1 MNEEYKSI
9 KEKKEEEQKAKEE
22 ELNQLTTYINTMNQN
37 FSQMLKQ
44 TLSKMKDRI
53 NEANRTWEQE
63 NDQKMMEKFRE
74 IVDTGNANN
83 I

>member
-1 MNEEYKSI
+1 MDEER
-9 KEKKEEEQKAKEE
+9 KEKDDQ
-22 ELNQLTTYINTMNQN
+22 LSQLTAYINTMNQN

-53 NEANRTWEQE
+53 NEANNAWEQE

-83 I
+83 L

>member
-1 MNEEYKSI
+1 MEEER
-9 KEKKEEEQKAKEE
+9 KEKDDQ
-22 ELNQLTTYINTMNQN
+22 LSQLTAYINTMNQN

-44 TLSKMKDRI
+44 TLTKMKERI
-53 NEANRTWEQE
+53 NDANQAWEQE

-83 I
+83 L

>member
-1 MNEEYKSI
+1 MDEER
-9 KEKKEEEQKAKEE
+9 KEKDDQ
-22 ELNQLTTYINTMNQN
+22 LSQLTAYINTMNQN

-53 NEANRTWEQE
+53 NDANQAWEQE

-83 I
+83 L

>member
-1 MNEEYKSI
+1 MDEER
-9 KEKKEEEQKAKEE
+9 KEKDDQ
-22 ELNQLTTYINTMNQN
+22 LSQLTAYINTMNQN

-53 NEANRTWEQE
+53 NDANQAWEQE

-74 IVDTGNANN
+74 IVDTGNPNN
-83 I
+83 L

>member
-1 MNEEYKSI
+1 MDEER
-9 KEKKEEEQKAKEE
+9 KEKDDQ
-22 ELNQLTTYINTMNQN
+22 LSQLTAYINTMNQN

-53 NEANRTWEQE
+53 NDANNAWEQE

-83 I
+83 L

>member
-1 MNEEYKSI
+1 
-9 KEKKEEEQKAKEE
+9 
-22 ELNQLTTYINTMNQN
+22 MNQN
-37 FSQMLKQ
+37 FSQMLKT

>member
-1 MNEEYKSI
+1 MDEER
-9 KEKKEEEQKAKEE
+9 KEKDDQ
-22 ELNQLTTYINTMNQN
+22 LSQLTAYINTMNQN

-44 TLSKMKDRI
+44 TLTKMKERI
-53 NEANRTWEQE
+53 NDANQAWEQE

-83 I
+83 L

>member
-1 MNEEYKSI
+1 MDEER
-9 KEKKEEEQKAKEE
+9 KEKDDQ
-22 ELNQLTTYINTMNQN
+22 LSQLTAYINTMNQN

-53 NEANRTWEQE
+53 NDANNAWEQE

-74 IVDTGNANN
+74 IVDTGNPNN
-83 I
+83 L